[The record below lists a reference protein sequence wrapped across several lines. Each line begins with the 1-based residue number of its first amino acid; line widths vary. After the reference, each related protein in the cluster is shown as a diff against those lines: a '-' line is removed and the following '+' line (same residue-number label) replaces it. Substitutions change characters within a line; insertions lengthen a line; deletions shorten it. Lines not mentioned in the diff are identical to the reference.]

1 MECSAT
7 SPSAGS
13 ANVVSNAEEEVRSLS
28 NEVRDLKIR
37 VGQQEKIIAN
47 LKNQQQNINNR
58 LRAQERY
65 SRKDSLLIVNP
76 PFDANRV
83 QNVTSETLKFFQN
96 YLGVKIQY
104 DAIKACHVVP
114 STVNNIM
121 PTVICKFLY
130 FEDKKMILWTKKT
143 QSTEKQKN
151 QTNSKNIYL
160 NEPLPE
166 CEAAIN
172 AEAKRRDI
180 ITSKNN
186 CVVSVLVDNGRG
198 KNEFVRVTE
207 IDELDNLNV
216 IKRKRNNCDDEDE
229 FCPAAKKQNKQSQN

>member
-1 MECSAT
+1 MCTGSSCVMECSGT

-13 ANVVSNAEEEVRSLS
+13 VVSNAEEEVRSVS

-76 PFDANRV
+76 PFDDNRV

-96 YLGVKIQY
+96 YLGVKIQH

-114 STVNNIM
+114 STGNNIM

-130 FEDKKMILWTKKT
+130 FEDKTMIYKKRIALRNKKI
-143 QSTEKQKN
+143 KQ
-151 QTNSKNIYL
+151 I
-160 NEPLPE
+160 
-166 CEAAIN
+166 
-172 AEAKRRDI
+172 AKI
-180 ITSKNN
+180 SI
-186 CVVSVLVDNGRG
+186 
-198 KNEFVRVTE
+198 
-207 IDELDNLNV
+207 
-216 IKRKRNNCDDEDE
+216 
-229 FCPAAKKQNKQSQN
+229 

>member
-1 MECSAT
+1 MCTGSSCVMECSGT
-7 SPSAGS
+7 SPSVGS

-37 VGQQEKIIAN
+37 VGQQEKMIAN
-47 LKNQQQNINNR
+47 SKNQQQNINNR

-83 QNVTSETLKFFQN
+83 QNVTSEALKFFQN
-96 YLGVKIQY
+96 YPGVKFQY

-130 FEDKKMILWTKKT
+130 FEDKTMIYK
-143 QSTEKQKN
+143 
-151 QTNSKNIYL
+151 
-160 NEPLPE
+160 
-166 CEAAIN
+166 
-172 AEAKRRDI
+172 KRRALRN
-180 ITSKNN
+180 K
-186 CVVSVLVDNGRG
+186 
-198 KNEFVRVTE
+198 K
-207 IDELDNLNV
+207 
-216 IKRKRNNCDDEDE
+216 IKQI
-229 FCPAAKKQNKQSQN
+229 AKISI

>member
-1 MECSAT
+1 MECSGT
-7 SPSAGS
+7 SLSAGF

-28 NEVRDLKIR
+28 NEVGDLKIR
-37 VGQQEKIIAN
+37 VGQQEKITAN

-96 YLGVKIQY
+96 YLGVKFQY
-104 DAIKACHVVP
+104 VAIKACHVVP
-114 STVNNIM
+114 STVNNNIL
-121 PTVICKFLY
+121 PTVI
-130 FEDKKMILWTKKT
+130 FEDKTMIYKKRRALRN
-143 QSTEKQKN
+143 KKN

-172 AEAKRRDI
+172 AEAKRRDL
-180 ITSKNN
+180 ITSTNN
-186 CVVSVLVDNGRG
+186 CVDNR
-198 KNEFVRVTE
+198 
-207 IDELDNLNV
+207 
-216 IKRKRNNCDDEDE
+216 C
-229 FCPAAKKQNKQSQN
+229 

>member
-1 MECSAT
+1 MECSGT

-130 FEDKKMILWTKKT
+130 FEDKTMIYKKRRALRNK
-143 QSTEKQKN
+143 EN

-172 AEAKRRDI
+172 AEAKRRDL
-180 ITSKNN
+180 ITSTNN

-216 IKRKRNNCDDEDE
+216 IKRKKNNCDDEDE

>member
-1 MECSAT
+1 MSFFHLSLYYLVSYTVSCVQIECSGT
-7 SPSAGS
+7 SRSAGS

-83 QNVTSETLKFFQN
+83 QNVTSETIKLFQN

-114 STVNNIM
+114 STVNNNIM

-130 FEDKKMILWTKKT
+130 FVDKL
-143 QSTEKQKN
+143 
-151 QTNSKNIYL
+151 IYK
-160 NEPLPE
+160 
-166 CEAAIN
+166 
-172 AEAKRRDI
+172 KRRA
-180 ITSKNN
+180 
-186 CVVSVLVDNGRG
+186 L
-198 KNEFVRVTE
+198 
-207 IDELDNLNV
+207 
-216 IKRKRNNCDDEDE
+216 RN
-229 FCPAAKKQNKQSQN
+229 KKK